1 MFAQYAMKEIRR
13 RKLRSLA
20 NVLGYVIAMA
30 FLIIIV
36 TLAQGY
42 NLVAAVDKQ
51 IPQALIL

>member
-13 RKLRSLA
+13 RKLSLA